1 MFELISSRCGTIFW
15 ISSVLGFQPLSLH
28 SLNLREKIHEVAGRI
43 LVLRTLEHA
52 SPTRLLDLRLS
63 SCYRAA
69 CAMSSQPICPKS
81 KLVALSTTSPMR
93 PMTAIHPARSHEQSS
108 PFNSHI
114 ASSYPS
120 SSVSIPKQPA
130 Q

>member
-1 MFELISSRCGTIFW
+1 MFELISSRCGIIFG
-15 ISSVLGFQPLSLH
+15 IPSVLGFQPLSLH

-81 KLVALSTTSPMR
+81 NFAALSTTL
-93 PMTAIHPARSHEQSS
+93 SHASNDGNLSS
-108 PFNSHI
+108 PKPRAKFPFQFP
-114 ASSYPS
+114 Y
-120 SSVSIPKQPA
+120 SIFLSLFIRLHP
-130 Q
+130 